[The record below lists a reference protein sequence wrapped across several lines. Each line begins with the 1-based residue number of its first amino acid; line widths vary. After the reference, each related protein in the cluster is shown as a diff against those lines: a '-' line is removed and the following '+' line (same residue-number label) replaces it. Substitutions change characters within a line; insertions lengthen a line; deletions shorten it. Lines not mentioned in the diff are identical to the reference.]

1 MGRGREAETLRGEE
15 GRKRRAG
22 TRALSGDGGG
32 DARASREGGGAR
44 NTLGPVPPAS
54 PSPPGSGRSRR
65 NPSQGCDPAP
75 PRSARRCL
83 REPRRLAHLRGFTS
97 PACEPGE
104 KDHGPPVGV
113 CVAPPHPV
121 LCGLSPTTQRPPHTH
136 THKTHRAVAGGSG
149 RVLPATG
156 FRQKPG
162 RGSGG
167 VVVTT

>member
-83 REPRRLAHLRGFTS
+83 REPRRLARRTGLSMLRAPSRFHLAGLRAWREGPRPPCRSVRRPS
-97 PACEPGE
+97 PPRALRAEP
-104 KDHGPPVGV
+104 DNS
-113 CVAPPHPV
+113 APPA
-121 LCGLSPTTQRPPHTH
+121 HTH
-136 THKTHRAVAGGSG
+136 PQNTPR
-149 RVLPATG
+149 
-156 FRQKPG
+156 G
-162 RGSGG
+162 RGGLRARLTG
-167 VVVTT
+167 DGI